1 MNQLPASVKAIADVL
16 GRERALYLIGQLPR
30 YYRRDGRWP
39 GAQSSETILYVPKAL
54 PPGHRLTRLLGWQ
67 DAMKLVRAFGGEILK
82 PACCAEI
89 YRPFRDA
96 GIVAMV
102 AAGEAHEVVA
112 GLMGVSAKHVKN
124 LLREIPREDAQA
136 VVRNM
141 PPMSTAG
148 SKPMTNH
155 RRQRQRGKAR

>member
-1 MNQLPASVKAIADVL
+1 
-16 GRERALYLIGQLPR
+16 
-30 YYRRDGRWP
+30 
-39 GAQSSETILYVPKAL
+39 
-54 PPGHRLTRLLGWQ
+54 
-67 DAMKLVRAFGGEILK
+67 MKLVRAFGGEILK

-124 LLREIPREDAQA
+124 LLREIPREDASVA
-136 VVRNM
+136 VRNM

-148 SKPMTNH
+148 TMKMMNN
-155 RRQRQRGKAR
+155 RRQRGKAR